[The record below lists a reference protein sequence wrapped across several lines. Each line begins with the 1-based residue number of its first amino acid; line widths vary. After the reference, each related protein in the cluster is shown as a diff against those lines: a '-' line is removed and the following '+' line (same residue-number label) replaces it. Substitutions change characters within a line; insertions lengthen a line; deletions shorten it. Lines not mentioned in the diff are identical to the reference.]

1 MNTLIFY
8 FIVKST
14 LRHIYD
20 ILVLRGAEEV
30 EQYLLASIKLT
41 L

>member
-14 LRHIYD
+14 PRHIYD
-20 ILVLRGAEEV
+20 ILMFRGGKEV
-30 EQYLLASIKLT
+30 KQHRSLP
-41 L
+41 